1 MPRKLSKILFDILT
15 SIEGIEEFTKGKE
28 LVDYQASRM
37 MRSAVE
43 REYEIIGEA
52 VRRLENEF
60 PNIFAFLTNGR
71 KIINF
76 RNVLI
81 HAYDSVS
88 DEVVWDTTI
97 EDLPRLKTEILNE
110 IAKTND

>member
-1 MPRKLSKILFDILT
+1 MPRKLSKLLFDILT
-15 SIEGIEEFTKGKE
+15 SIEGIEEFTKNKE
-28 LVDYQASRM
+28 LKDYQANRM
-37 MRSAVE
+37 MRSAIE

-60 PNIFAFLTNGR
+60 PETFATISNGR

-88 DEVVWDTTI
+88 DQIVWDTTV
-97 EDLPRLKTEILNE
+97 EDLPQLKIEIQNE
-110 IAKTND
+110 VKKYE